1 MDNPRPQGAARELL
15 SPEAMHWQADC
26 ELADALSTFQSQ
38 VEPAAELTLPAVVEA
53 AKPAFRLGFSFSV
66 RSSEEGTT
74 VLLRHRSGS
83 QQSAEGEGRD
93 DDFTLSARLLAGL
106 LGIPVADAPRPS
118 KAEEQSCADAC
129 AAPASAAAAPG
140 AEGPAP
146 ETVPAPPSGSTAAV
160 AQAAESTS
168 ATPAATP
175 EPGIQSRAQ
184 DEHTGEDLPDGSSA
198 EGLDPALEP
207 LTAEEIST
215 LTGMLKELARNDREA
230 WKLFSQAFREHVAV
244 PRTARTITDRIT
256 QRRHADFIDRF
267 ERELAA
273 SGGSGAVAAV
283 EAI

>member
-1 MDNPRPQGAARELL
+1 MDNPKPPGAASELL

-26 ELADALSTFQSQ
+26 EMADALSAFQSQ
-38 VEPAAELTLPAVVEA
+38 VEPAAELTLQAVVEA
-53 AKPAFRLGFSFSV
+53 AKPAFRLGFSFSM
-66 RSSEEGTT
+66 RSSDEGTS

-83 QQSAEGEGRD
+83 QQSAEGEGHD
-93 DDFTLSARLLAGL
+93 GDFTLSARLLAGL

-129 AAPASAAAAPG
+129 AAPS
-140 AEGPAP
+140 E
-146 ETVPAPPSGSTAAV
+146 STAAV
-160 AQAAESTS
+160 APAGESTS
-168 ATPAATP
+168 ATPDATP
-175 EPGIQSRAQ
+175 EPAIQSRAQ
-184 DEHTGEDLPDGSSA
+184 DEGTGEDLPDGSSA

-207 LTAEEIST
+207 LSAEEIST
-215 LTGMLKELARNDREA
+215 LTGMLKELARNDKEA
-230 WKLFSQAFREHVAV
+230 WKQFSQAFREHFAV

-273 SGGSGAVAAV
+273 SGAVGAV

>member
-1 MDNPRPQGAARELL
+1 MDNPRPPGAASELL

-26 ELADALSTFQSQ
+26 EMVDALSTFQSQ
-38 VEPAAELTLPAVVEA
+38 VEPAAELTLQAVVEA

-66 RSSEEGTT
+66 RSSDEGTT

-83 QQSAEGEGRD
+83 QQSAEAEGHD
-93 DDFTLSARLLAGL
+93 GDFTLSAWLLAGL
-106 LGIPVADAPRPS
+106 LGIPVAEAPRPS

-129 AAPASAAAAPG
+129 D
-140 AEGPAP
+140 
-146 ETVPAPPSGSTAAV
+146 PPSGSTAAV
-160 AQAAESTS
+160 AQAAESAS

-184 DEHTGEDLPDGSSA
+184 GEVAGSSA

-215 LTGMLKELARNDREA
+215 LTGMLKELARNDKEA
-230 WKLFSQAFREHVAV
+230 WKQFSLAFREHFAV
-244 PRTARTITDRIT
+244 PRTARTITDRIS

-273 SGGSGAVAAV
+273 SGSSGAVGAA